1 MSELLPAVWR
11 ARFLAPGHAINYC
24 YIEGWYC
31 EGAADTPSADA
42 RCRIWLRRLYDTD
55 GLQAMFALFGPP
67 VAVAAA
73 DWVCEQICGETIETA
88 SGLTPR
94 DVEQAL
100 ALAPAQRYAGI
111 LVIDALANALVN
123 LGT

>member
-1 MSELLPAVWR
+1 MNDLVSERWL
-11 ARFLAPGHAINYC
+11 ARFLAPAYAAGYRVSEEWQG
-24 YIEGWYC
+24 EGM
-31 EGAADTPSADA
+31 ADTPGADA
-42 RCRIWLRRLYDTD
+42 RCRIWLRREEHTQC
-55 GLQAMFALFGPP
+55 LQAVFALFGPP

-73 DWVCEQICGETIETA
+73 DWVCEQVCRETIETA

-100 ALAPAQRYAGI
+100 ALPPAQRYAGL